1 MPQIWAE
8 SIEQHKRQTIARII
22 DATVALVADKGL
34 GATSMSQ
41 VAERSGIG
49 RATLYSYFPDVE
61 HILLAWHEQEV
72 DRYRESLSDELARQT
87 DTPGA
92 LRVIITRL
100 IEGFSDG
107 HDHALDASRVELSA
121 LSPQIKQQMAGAS
134 AKLATLLDEVL
145 EHGIRTGQLR
155 PDLNRELTTT
165 LIVRA
170 ASAAREQVEQGHGDA
185 TEVADEVL
193 ALLLGGVKPP
203 PERQRRASAPRR
215 RARTSRS

>member
-1 MPQIWAE
+1 MSKSWLNVSDVVYDPRPMPQIWAE

-72 DRYRESLSDELARQT
+72 DRYRESLSDEHARQT

-100 IEGFSDG
+100 IEGFSGG
-107 HDHALDASRVELSA
+107 HTTPSSPPASTSA
-121 LSPQIKQQMAGAS
+121 RSHPRSSSRWPAPAPS
-134 AKLATLLDEVL
+134 SRRCST
-145 EHGIRTGQLR
+145 RY
-155 PDLNRELTTT
+155 
-165 LIVRA
+165 
-170 ASAAREQVEQGHGDA
+170 SS
-185 TEVADEVL
+185 TE
-193 ALLLGGVKPP
+193 
-203 PERQRRASAPRR
+203 SAPDSCGP
-215 RARTSRS
+215 TSTASSPRP